1 MLPGN
6 VFRLKG
12 FLPGIVVAARHYVNA
27 YYCMK
32 GLYLQDGIGFGKGES
47 LQGHIHSFFK
57 VLGINAS

>member
-12 FLPGIVVAARHYVNA
+12 FLPGIVVAARHNVYA
-27 YYCMK
+27 DYCVK
-32 GLYLQDGIGFGKGES
+32 GPHLQDGIGFGKGQS